1 MPQSHMWAA
10 APVLDSTDTACIPL
24 QHRVI
29 GAEMGVLR
37 SGVAKPSL
45 ASRRRDVPGKSKSC
59 EEGMGQRRRGICQGL
74 VSGRRLEREKLFSVA
89 GCRPCL
95 C

>member
-1 MPQSHMWAA
+1 
-10 APVLDSTDTACIPL
+10 
-24 QHRVI
+24 
-29 GAEMGVLR
+29 MGVLR
-37 SGVAKPSL
+37 SGATKPSL
-45 ASRRRDVPGKSKSC
+45 ASRHRDVPGKSKSC
-59 EEGMGQRRRGICQGL
+59 EEGMGQRRRGSVYLKGRSMCQGL

>member
-59 EEGMGQRRRGICQGL
+59 EEGMGAKEEGHMSRAGFWKEAG
-74 VSGRRLEREKLFSVA
+74 EREVVQCGWL
-89 GCRPCL
+89 
-95 C
+95 